1 MSMQLTPSMKEE
13 VREHNVMITSFVPT
27 SAPNKNDLSRRPPRP
42 TSSEF
47 TVMIESA
54 ERRENRRRKS
64 KGWRAFCRKYGQ
76 LIIVFIVILG
86 LLEEIDNR
94 FSLEPWT
101 EDHPVSTQRDFTVVQ
116 GIDDLTT
123 DNVDA
128 WCHTSRSR
136 CSCQDPTVGDNR
148 RESIR
153 WWSRLHR
160 INVEAASHTSDI
172 DILLI
177 GDSIVEGWMGT
188 LRGHEIARAY
198 GVREIF
204 AKLFDATGNEAKYEG
219 IALGIS
225 GDTSSNLLWRLQNGE
240 LPDNLNP
247 KVIWVLIGSNDFGV
261 TWCSPEI
268 VLIGILRVVEELRM
282 RKPNA
287 TIVINGLFPRTF
299 HRKGYLMRGRP
310 SFFGLTPKLPS
321 LWRDFVSVNSEL
333 RQYGRARDRVE
344 YFETDIFLVDKDAP
358 FSELRIKND
367 LMPDCLHPSP
377 DGYSSWGEQIVGI
390 LDQLIV

>member
-1 MSMQLTPSMKEE
+1 MQLTPSMKEE

>member
-1 MSMQLTPSMKEE
+1 MSIQLTPSMKEE
-13 VREHNVMITSFVPT
+13 VREHNVTMTSFVPT
-27 SAPNKNDLSRRPPRP
+27 NSPNKNDLSRRPPRP

-47 TVMIESA
+47 TVVIESA
-54 ERRENRRRKS
+54 ETRANRRRRS
-64 KGWRAFCRKYGQ
+64 KGWRAFCRKYGP
-76 LIIVFIVILG
+76 LIIVFIMILA

-94 FSLEPWT
+94 FSLESWA
-101 EDHPVSTQRDFTVVQ
+101 EVHPVSTQRDFALVQ

-160 INVEAASHTSDI
+160 MNVEVASRTGDI

-188 LRGHEIARAY
+188 LRGHEIARAH
-198 GVREIF
+198 GVQEIF
-204 AKLFDATGNEAKYEG
+204 AKYFDATGNEAKYEG
-219 IALGIS
+219 TALGIS

-240 LPDNLNP
+240 LPENINP

-261 TWCSPEI
+261 AWCSPEI

-287 TIVINGLFPRTF
+287 TIVINGLLPRTF

-333 RQYGRARDRVE
+333 QQYSQARDRVE
-344 YFETDIFLVDKDAP
+344 YFETDIFLIDKDAP
-358 FSELRIKND
+358 FSELRIKNE

-377 DGYSSWGEQIVGI
+377 AGYSLWGEQIVAV
-390 LDQLIV
+390 LDQLVV

>member
-1 MSMQLTPSMKEE
+1 MKEE